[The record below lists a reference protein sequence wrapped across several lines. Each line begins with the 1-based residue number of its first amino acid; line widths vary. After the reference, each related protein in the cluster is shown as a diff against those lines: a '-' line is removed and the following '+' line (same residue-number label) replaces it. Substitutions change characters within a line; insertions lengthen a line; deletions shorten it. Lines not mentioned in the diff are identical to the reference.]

1 MLSVMF
7 VDDEPAVLTTLRRC
21 ITPICRQ
28 WKMEFFTSPRSA
40 LAALDERP
48 FEVIVSDMRMPEMD
62 GAQFLDEAMRRL
74 PHVIRIVL
82 SGTVTEQ
89 MIGCSNGTPH
99 HFLPKPCNIRRLTTI
114 IESLAT
120 VDDSFG
126 GWPMPDLGNARNR

>member
-7 VDDEPAVLTTLRRC
+7 VDDEPAILASLRRC
-21 ITPICRQ
+21 MTPICRQ

-74 PHVIRIVL
+74 PHAIRIVL

-89 MIGCSNGTPH
+89 MIGCSNGPPH
-99 HFLPKPCNIRRLTTI
+99 HFLPKPCNI
-114 IESLAT
+114 
-120 VDDSFG
+120 
-126 GWPMPDLGNARNR
+126 